1 MLNNLL
7 NFPGIS
13 KLSPLKPPPPPP
25 APPATREL
33 KFNVNQPNVVY
44 DLAVSIRNVIQTAK
58 NDGYDIVVLCIGTDR
73 STGDSLG
80 PLTGTKLKTLNLFP
94 HIYGTLDDPV
104 HATNLETMLKS
115 INTTVPRPFVLAVDA
130 CLGKLENVGCV
141 TLGHGSVKPG
151 AAVNK
156 DLPAVGNAY
165 ITGIVNVGGFME
177 HMVLQS
183 TRLNLVMKM
192 ADTIA
197 HGISFGLGR
206 THSPNQ

>member
-1 MLNNLL
+1 MLNNIF

-13 KLSPLKPPPPPP
+13 RVSPP
-25 APPATREL
+25 ACQSGPSTVREM
-33 KFNVNQPNVVY
+33 KFNVSQPNVLY
-44 DLAVSIRNVIQTAK
+44 DLAVSVRNVIQTAK
-58 NDGYDIVVLCIGTDR
+58 NSGYEVVVLCIGSDR
-73 STGDSLG
+73 STGDALG
-80 PLTGTKLKTLNLFP
+80 PLTGSKLKLLNVFP
-94 HIYGTLDDPV
+94 HIYGTLDDPI
-104 HATNLETMLKS
+104 HATNLETRLQAIHDS
-115 INTTVPRPFVLAVDA
+115 VSQPFVLAVDA
-130 CLGKLENVGCV
+130 CLGKLENVGFV

-156 DLPAVGNAY
+156 NLPAVGNAY

-183 TRLNLVMKM
+183 TRLNLVMRM

-206 THSPNQ
+206 NHSL

>member
-1 MLNNLL
+1 MLNNIF

-13 KLSPLKPPPPPP
+13 KLSPLKYQSVPEP
-25 APPATREL
+25 AREL
-33 KFNVNQPNVVY
+33 KFNVSHPNVIY
-44 DLAVSIRNVIQTAK
+44 DLAVSIRNIVQTATT
-58 NDGYDIVVLCIGTDR
+58 DGYELVVLCIGTDR
-73 STGDSLG
+73 STGDALG
-80 PLTGTKLKTLNLFP
+80 PLTGTKLKMLNLFP
-94 HIYGTLDDPV
+94 HIYGTLDEPV
-104 HATNLETMLKS
+104 HATNLESRLTS
-115 INTTVPRPFVLAVDA
+115 INTSFSHPFVIAVDA

-141 TLGHGSVKPG
+141 TLGHGAVKPG

-197 HGISFGLGR
+197 HSISFGLGR
-206 THSPNQ
+206 NHNS

>member
-1 MLNNLL
+1 MLNNLF
-7 NFPGIS
+7 N
-13 KLSPLKPPPPPP
+13 LSGLSLFSPP
-25 APPATREL
+25 AYQPKTESMPEL
-33 KFNVNQPNVVY
+33 RFNVSQPNVIY
-44 DLAVSIRNVIQTAK
+44 DLAVSIRNLVQSAK
-58 NDGYDIVVLCIGTDR
+58 NNGYEIVVLCIGSDR
-73 STGDSLG
+73 STGDALG

-94 HIYGTLDDPV
+94 HIFGTLDDPV
-104 HATNLETMLKS
+104 HATNLENKLLS
-115 INTTVPRPFVLAVDA
+115 INSSFHQPYVIAVDA

-141 TLGHGSVKPG
+141 AVGQGSVKPG
-151 AAVNK
+151 AAVHK

-183 TRLNLVMKM
+183 TRLHLVMKM

-206 THSPNQ
+206 NHSS

>member
-1 MLNNLL
+1 MLNNIF

-13 KLSPLKPPPPPP
+13 KLPPSNYQPICNTP
-25 APPATREL
+25 REL
-33 KFNVNQPNVVY
+33 KFNVGQPNVLY
-44 DLAVSIRNVIQTAK
+44 DLAVSIRNIMQTAK
-58 NDGYDIVVLCIGTDR
+58 SSGYEIVVLCIGSDR
-73 STGDSLG
+73 STGDALG
-80 PLTGTKLKTLNLFP
+80 PLTGSKLKALNRFQ
-94 HIYGTLDDPV
+94 HIYGTLDDPI
-104 HATNLETMLKS
+104 HATNLQSRLES
-115 INTTVPRPFVLAVDA
+115 IQSSISQPFVLAVDA
-130 CLGKLENVGCV
+130 CLGKLENVGYV

-206 THSPNQ
+206 NHSS